1 MYACICYERE
11 NDNFIFMLGSEI
23 HPLIAVYWIG
33 VTKISHTGY
42 GGFGD
47 FQEYNHVYHICTK
60 CWLFSEWNTLKLGN
74 IYH

>member
-47 FQEYNHVYHICTK
+47 FQEYNHCISYMYKMLIVFWIEY
-60 CWLFSEWNTLKLGN
+60 S
-74 IYH
+74 